1 LLARQNNC
9 YNSLKKDWF
18 VVQKQEGFMMEKKLD
33 QQAKAASKPPQ
44 AAQKNLLQKQAA
56 IQKPVGAVKPEEI
69 KKPDVIEKPG
79 TTQKPTIRTNRI
91 FVLDTNVLLHD
102 ANAILSFKGVVIVIP
117 FIVLEELDKFKKEN
131 DEKGRNARQVIRTLD
146 ELRSKGRL
154 SEGVEIKNGT
164 TSILKII
171 QNPTAIT
178 FASIATQDIH
188 DIKDNLILQTVKDL
202 IEQGNQVT
210 LVTKDINVRVKADTL
225 GIDAEDY
232 TKGIVSTDD
241 YYKGWSRIG
250 MPSLE
255 LKQLDSKKLMA
266 ILREREIKIFP
277 NEFIIAENQ
286 DNTNQYRLLRF
297 MGSDRFKEVENIRL
311 MDTFQAKNVQ
321 QLMALEL
328 LMDDNVQLV
337 SLLGPA
343 GTGKTFLALL
353 AGLYKVMK
361 QHAFR
366 KLLVARPVIALGADI
381 GYLPGDIQEKL
392 HYWMQPVRDN
402 LEFIASHLHEY
413 MPEGEARHKKPKFHD
428 QSHGQEEHDYPLNID
443 TFVDHLQ
450 RKGILS
456 LEAITYMRGRSIP
469 YQFVLIDEVQNLTPH
484 EVKTIVSRAG
494 EGTKVIL
501 AGDPY
506 QIDSP
511 YLDFSSNGL
520 TVTTDKFK
528 EQPIFGGVFLETSER
543 SELAKLSA
551 EIL

>member
-1 LLARQNNC
+1 LLQFAQGRLVC
-9 YNSLKKDWF
+9 SSE
-18 VVQKQEGFMMEKKLD
+18 EGFMMEKKLD
-33 QQAKAASKPPQ
+33 QQPKSPQ
-44 AAQKNLLQKQAA
+44 KTTVKSPGATQKNLQ
-56 IQKPVGAVKPEEI
+56 QKPNLVQKPGEL
-69 KKPDVIEKPG
+69 KKSESIEKPEG
-79 TTQKPTIRTNRI
+79 AQKTEGGQKPEQIRTNRI

-102 ANAILSFKGVVIVIP
+102 PNAIFTFKGVVIVIP

-131 DEKGRNARQVIRTLD
+131 DEKGRNAREIIRKLD
-146 ELRSKGRL
+146 ALRSKGRL
-154 SEGVEIKNGT
+154 NEGVEIKNGT

-171 QNPTAIT
+171 TNPNAIKFSSVLT
-178 FASIATQDIH
+178 HDIH

-202 IEQGNQVT
+202 IDKGNQVT

-232 TKGIVSTDD
+232 TKGVVSTSD

-266 ILREREIKIFP
+266 MLKERQIQIFP

-311 MDTFQAKNVQ
+311 MDAFQARNVQ

-413 MPEGEARHKKPKFHD
+413 MPEGEARRKKPKFHD
-428 QSHGQEEHDYPLNID
+428 QEDHEYAPNID
-443 TFVDHLQ
+443 TFVEHLQ
-450 RKGILS
+450 RKGVLS

-469 YQFVLIDEVQNLTPH
+469 YQFMLIDEVQNLTPH